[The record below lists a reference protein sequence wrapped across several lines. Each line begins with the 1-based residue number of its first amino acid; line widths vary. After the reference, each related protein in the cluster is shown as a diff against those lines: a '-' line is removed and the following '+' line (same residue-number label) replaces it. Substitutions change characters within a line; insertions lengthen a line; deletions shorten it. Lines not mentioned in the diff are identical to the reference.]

1 MADREH
7 LREILADDDDRDV
20 GQMKFFDGITIHP
33 GLLNL
38 AMGTAV
44 LSAALSIVLFVIKL
58 HNWRSARILGVRR
71 AEYIAA
77 VGEIVARGL
86 PQDFDHGWA
95 RDPLFHEVLLQYV
108 DVVAGDER
116 TQLEQLIS
124 TIDLRNRLVIQ
135 LKSSRRTS
143 QRMAAAAYLAVIAS
157 PEIEWV
163 LIEALKSPNPEIRI
177 QAAGGLAKTKSE
189 SAIARL
195 VHMLLTDTPWVAARI
210 ADQLVA
216 YGSGAVPFL
225 MENIRDE
232 HCGHLVD
239 PRILAAAVRI
249 LGMIGDLKAAPAIE
263 PLLEHPEREV
273 RVAAAAALGSAGTGH
288 SIPPLLSVLEDP
300 EWEVR
305 AAAASALAA
314 FSDGSATEPVAKLL
328 TDPSWWV
335 RQNAAAAL
343 RELIGGMDALI
354 TALEGDDA
362 YARDAALQQ
371 LGLNGQIRAARTA
384 VSDGAATEQ
393 QERLVAAV
401 DLPDPIPFSE
411 RERPVEAPPEPR
423 EESEPDENE
432 PQHATVTRLFDTRA
446 S

>member
-1 MADREH
+1 MP
-7 LREILADDDDRDV
+7 
-20 GQMKFFDGITIHP
+20 FFDGITIHP

-44 LSAALSIVLFVIKL
+44 LSVALSVVLFAIKL
-58 HNWRSARILGVRR
+58 HHWRQARILGVRR
-71 AEYIAA
+71 AEYIGA

-86 PQDFDHGWA
+86 PQGFERGWA
-95 RDPLFHEVLLQYV
+95 RDPLFHDVLLQYV

-116 TQLEQLIS
+116 VQLERLIS
-124 TIDLRNRLVIQ
+124 SIDLRYRLVIQ

-143 QRMAAAAYLAVIAS
+143 RRMAAAAYLAVIAS
-157 PEIEWV
+157 PEIEWA
-163 LIEALKSPNPEIRI
+163 LIEALDSPNAEIRI
-177 QAAGGLAKTKSE
+177 QAAGGLAKIKSE
-189 SAIARL
+189 TAIPRL
-195 VHMLLTDTPWVAARI
+195 VHMMLTDTPWVAARI

-216 YGSGAVPFL
+216 YGSVAVPYL
-225 MENIRDE
+225 MENVRDE
-232 HCGHLVD
+232 HRGHLVD

-263 PLLEHPEREV
+263 PLLEHPDREV

-288 SIPPLLSVLEDP
+288 SIPPLLAVLEDS

-314 FSDGSATEPVAKLL
+314 FSDASATEPVAKLL
-328 TDPSWWV
+328 TDRSWWV

-343 RELIGGMDALI
+343 MELLGGMDALI

-384 VSDGAATEQ
+384 IADEVATEQ
-393 QERLVAAV
+393 QVRLVAAV
-401 DLPDPIPFSE
+401 DLPDPIPLSQ
-411 RERPVEAPPEPR
+411 REAFDEARDEPEAASDDGPG
-423 EESEPDENE
+423 
-432 PQHATVTRLFDTRA
+432 ATVTPLFDTRA

>member
-1 MADREH
+1 MAP
-7 LREILADDDDRDV
+7 L
-20 GQMKFFDGITIHP
+20 DGIIIHP

-44 LSAALSIVLFVIKL
+44 LSIALSVILFVVKL
-58 HNWRSARILGVRR
+58 HHWRRARILGVRR
-71 AEYIAA
+71 AEYIGA

-86 PQDFDHGWA
+86 PHGFERGWA
-95 RDPLFHEVLLQYV
+95 QDPLFHDVLLQYV

-116 TQLEQLIS
+116 AQLEQLIS
-124 TIDLRNRLVIQ
+124 SIDLRYRLVIQ

-157 PEIEWV
+157 PEIEWA
-163 LIEALKSPNPEIRI
+163 LIEALESPNPEIRI
-177 QAAGGLAKTKSE
+177 QAAGGLAKIKSE
-189 SAIARL
+189 AAIPQL

-216 YGSGAVPFL
+216 YGSVAVPYL
-225 MENIRDE
+225 MENVRDE
-232 HCGHLVD
+232 HRGHLVD

-249 LGMIGDLKAAPAIE
+249 LGMIGELKAAPAIE
-263 PLLEHPEREV
+263 PLLEHPDREV

-288 SIPPLLSVLEDP
+288 SIPALLSALEDP

-314 FSDGSATEPVAKLL
+314 FSDGAATGPVARLL
-328 TDPSWWV
+328 GDRSWWV

-343 RELIGGMDALI
+343 TEILGGMDALI

-384 VSDGAATEQ
+384 ISDGVATDQ
-393 QERLVAAV
+393 QVRLVAAV
-401 DLPDPIPFSE
+401 DLPDPIPLSR
-411 RERPVEAPPEPR
+411 REQPEQSHVETSDDA
-423 EESEPDENE
+423 EPDE
-432 PQHATVTRLFDTRA
+432 PPISTVTHLFDTRA

>member
-1 MADREH
+1 MAP
-7 LREILADDDDRDV
+7 L
-20 GQMKFFDGITIHP
+20 DGITIHP

-44 LSAALSIVLFVIKL
+44 LSIALSLILFGVKL
-58 HNWRSARILGVRR
+58 HHWRRARILGVRR
-71 AEYIAA
+71 AEYIGA

-86 PQDFDHGWA
+86 PHSFERGWA
-95 RDPLFHEVLLQYV
+95 QDPLFHDVLLQYV

-116 TQLEQLIS
+116 AQLEQLIS
-124 TIDLRNRLVIQ
+124 SIDLRYRLVIQ

-157 PEIEWV
+157 PEIEWA
-163 LIEALKSPNPEIRI
+163 LIEALESPNAEIRI
-177 QAAGGLAKTKSE
+177 QAAGGLARVKSE
-189 SAIARL
+189 AAIPQL

-216 YGSGAVPFL
+216 YGSVAVPYL
-225 MENIRDE
+225 MENVRDE
-232 HCGHLVD
+232 HRGHLVD

-249 LGMIGDLKAAPAIE
+249 LGMIGELRAAPAIE
-263 PLLEHPEREV
+263 PLLEHPDREV
-273 RVAAAAALGSAGTGH
+273 RVAAAAALGSAGTGQ
-288 SIPPLLSVLEDP
+288 SIPALLSALEDP

-305 AAAASALAA
+305 AAAASALAT
-314 FSDGSATEPVAKLL
+314 FSDGAATGPVARLL
-328 TDPSWWV
+328 TDRSWWV

-343 RELIGGMDALI
+343 TEILGGMDALI

-384 VSDGAATEQ
+384 ISDGVATDQ
-393 QERLVAAV
+393 QKRLVAAV
-401 DLPDPIPFSE
+401 DLPDPVPFSQ
-411 RERPVEAPPEPR
+411 REHPEESPVET
-423 EESEPDENE
+423 SDDHEPDAT
-432 PQHATVTRLFDTRA
+432 PTATVTHLFDTRA